1 MRTVNPE
8 QHARKRAA
16 ILYAAAQEFAEKGVD
31 GTSTAS
37 ICRRAGIGSGTLF
50 HYFPTKREIFHAL
63 FADDLAEGAR
73 ARARALAADDPREG
87 LDALVTDLVAD
98 ADDPLAP
105 GLMAAALFQV
115 NRDEEFAR
123 LLQGDEDRN
132 VEAVTALLRALAD
145 QGRPPAFPPER
156 TARWILHLVDAVL
169 FSVGDEDFDADRSR
183 AELRA
188 VVAWLVDGA
197 GSDAGPGADGVERGG
212 DPAP

>member
-8 QHARKRAA
+8 QHARRRAA
-16 ILYAAAQEFAEKGVD
+16 ILAAAAQEFAEKGVD

-63 FADDLAEGAR
+63 FADDLAESGH

-87 LDALVTDLVAD
+87 LDALVGDLVAD
-98 ADDPLAP
+98 ADDPLVP
-105 GLMAAALFQV
+105 GLMAAALFEV

-123 LLQGDEDRN
+123 LLQADEDRT
-132 VEAVTALLRALAD
+132 VEALTELLRALAD
-145 QGRPPAFPPER
+145 QGRPPVFPPER
-156 TARWILHLVDAVL
+156 SARWIQHLVDAV
-169 FSVGDEDFDADRSR
+169 FFGAGDEDFDADRAR
-183 AELRA
+183 AELRV
-188 VVAWLVDGA
+188 VVAWLVDG
-197 GSDAGPGADGVERGG
+197 GEPGGGESGGAEAGG